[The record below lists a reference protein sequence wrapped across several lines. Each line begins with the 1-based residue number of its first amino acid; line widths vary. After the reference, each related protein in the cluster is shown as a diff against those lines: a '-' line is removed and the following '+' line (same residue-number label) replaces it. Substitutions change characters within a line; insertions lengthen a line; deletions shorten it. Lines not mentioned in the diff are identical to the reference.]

1 VEALADR
8 YDLDTRTIPPCWYRH
23 NSIVET
29 LSALH
34 DFERI
39 SFDPNASPTGSMDF
53 VRALRETEHRL
64 VELSAKTQCSIHEHR
79 TPPTQ
84 ALVVDDEAWSAFVDG
99 DTRRRW
105 TVLTGEVTLGE
116 GDDAD
121 CVPVDP

>member
-1 VEALADR
+1 MEALADR
-8 YDLDTRTIPPCWYRH
+8 YDLDTRTIAPCWYRH

-29 LSALH
+29 LAALH

-84 ALVVDDEAWSAFVDG
+84 ALVVDDEAWSAFVDA

-105 TVLTGEVTLGE
+105 TVLTGEVTLGQ

-121 CVPVDP
+121 SVPVDP

>member
-1 VEALADR
+1 MEALAGR
-8 YDLDTRTIPPCWYRH
+8 YDFDTRTIPPCWYRH

-39 SFDPNASPTGSMDF
+39 SFDPNASPTGSLDF

-84 ALVVDDEAWSAFVDG
+84 ALVVNDEAWSAFVDA

-105 TVLTGEVTLGE
+105 TILSGELDP
-116 GDDAD
+116 GDGDGAD
-121 CVPVDP
+121 SVPVDP